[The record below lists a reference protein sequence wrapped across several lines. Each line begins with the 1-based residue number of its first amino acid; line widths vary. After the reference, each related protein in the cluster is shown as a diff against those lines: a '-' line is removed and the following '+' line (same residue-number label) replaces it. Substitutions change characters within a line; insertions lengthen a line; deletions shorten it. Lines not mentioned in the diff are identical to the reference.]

1 MQPPLGI
8 RYKAD
13 GAKTASLEPLVLPLR
28 VQVEHSSYEAA
39 VREAR
44 KTIDELAEAAGRFVV
59 KGATL
64 KMGDFGHRYQQKAAE
79 LTLEQQAGDKVRLE
93 LDFYLLL
100 TFEARERFWERA
112 ELIAQHIDFLQ
123 EFCQRPRDKQVLLT
137 LEEARFLAE
146 GGSGSPSQPGPVL

>member
-8 RYKAD
+8 RYRAD

-28 VQVEHSSYEAA
+28 VQVKSSSYQMA

-44 KTIDELAEAAGRFVV
+44 KTIDELADEVSRFTV

-64 KMGDFGHRYQQKAAE
+64 RMGDFGHRYQQKAAE
-79 LTLEQQAGDKVRLE
+79 LTLEQQSGNEVRLD

-123 EFCQRPRDKQVLLT
+123 EFCQRPRDKKVVLT

-146 GGSGSPSQPGPVL
+146 GSPGGPTRLVPGS